1 MAAYTLDDL
10 AAIKQAIATGEL
22 SIERDGTRVQYR
34 SMSDLLRAK
43 AVIEADLAAAGQPGI
58 IGRVSTTYA
67 QFERD

>member
-22 SIERDGTRVQYR
+22 SIERDGTRVNYR
-34 SMSDLLRAK
+34 NMSELLLAK
-43 AVIEADLAAAGQPGI
+43 REIEAELATSGQFGI
-58 IGRVSTTYA
+58 NRRVSTTYA

>member
-1 MAAYTLDDL
+1 MAAYTLEDL

-34 SMSDLLRAK
+34 NMTELLMAK
-43 AVIEADLAAAGQPGI
+43 REIEADLVTTGQLG
-58 IGRVSTTYA
+58 GARVSTTYA

>member
-1 MAAYTLDDL
+1 MAAYTLEDL

-43 AVIEADLAAAGQPGI
+43 RDIESDLAASGQLGSP
-58 IGRVSTTYA
+58 RVSTTYA